1 MSDVAVSQLTSDD
14 FESIGRLL
22 VDEGLCKVDGLS
34 SRVARS
40 ASISPETCLIAKRDH
55 AAVGALLAV
64 FNGFH
69 VFLSHVIV
77 RATEQNLGI
86 GKRLHEELVARA
98 VKLGTIGI
106 ITDARLT
113 ATGFYYDVG
122 YRLPGAVF
130 LVRDVP

>member
-22 VDEGLCKVDGLS
+22 IDEGVCKADGLS

-40 ASISPETCLIAKRDH
+40 ASIWPETCLIAKRDR
-55 AAVGALLAV
+55 AAVGAMLAV

-69 VFLSHVIV
+69 VFLSHVVV

-98 VKLGTIGI
+98 AKLGAIGI
-106 ITDARLT
+106 ITDA
-113 ATGFYYDVG
+113 A
-122 YRLPGAVF
+122 
-130 LVRDVP
+130 